1 MSRPRERTSY
11 SEELTR
17 FRTQSSNPRVSLA
30 YCRGQMAGLQLLTA
44 FLLAVVSTVQ
54 GKLPYELTALTKCPW
69 NFTFAY
75 WFFRT
80 KANTLCDFHTFYTRL
95 QICSAVRLFH
105 ESRKI
110 FGSSFFLRRTSLEIY
125 WGKKQALLHVFVHWK
140 APYEH
145 AEKRFRFF

>member
-1 MSRPRERTSY
+1 
-11 SEELTR
+11 
-17 FRTQSSNPRVSLA
+17 
-30 YCRGQMAGLQLLTA
+30 MAGLQLLTA

-54 GKLPYELTALTKCPW
+54 GKLPYESTALQKCPW

-75 WFFRT
+75 WIFRT
-80 KANTLCDFHTFYTRL
+80 KAITPCDFHTFYTRL

-110 FGSSFFLRRTSLEIY
+110 FGSSFFLRRTSMEIY

-140 APYEH
+140 AL
-145 AEKRFRFF
+145 ASMRKNVLGFFNMLVAGFKKKFAKRCSKLWNTMRYTWENWF